1 MGGPFCVL
9 TEIHMM
15 ALPLTFW
22 TIETMRPSEISNNA
36 VSINSPY
43 LPFGLIGFFA
53 PIGHM
58 VSATI
63 LCINAPTLTTTQS
76 LEMHLFLHKNEKK

>member
-9 TEIHMM
+9 TEIRMM

-22 TIETMRPSEISNNA
+22 TIETMRPSEISN